1 MSTKNF
7 YIPLLELFDSSILI
21 DKDLGIN
28 PLNFESTRNNG
39 MGKKII
45 TTWLKKTDENWLSLL
60 LNKLYK
66 LTAIS
71 EILKNLKIKSNK
83 DSDPSYRILNKKL
96 ENISSLISVMINIY
110 TDLKNENNDTP
121 IETWTVQDEIIP
133 AYFED
138 NGIDIDNDEDIDIS
152 SFPTLLKIAEVKD
165 EKILDL
171 MNNIFKVPQPSI
183 NLNNFELVP
192 SQLNPYGF
200 GGKRISKRKLSKRKS
215 KLSKRKL
222 SKRKLSKRKS
232 KLSKHKRKV
241 YRKKTLKY

>member
-28 PLNFESTRNNG
+28 PLNFESTRDNG
-39 MGKKII
+39 MGKTII
-45 TTWLKKTDENWLSLL
+45 TTWLRKTDENWLSLL

-138 NGIDIDNDEDIDIS
+138 NGIVIDNDEDIDIS

-200 GGKRISKRKLSKRKS
+200 GGKRISKRKSKLSKRKS

-222 SKRKLSKRKS
+222 SKRKLSK
-232 KLSKHKRKV
+232 HKRKV